1 MAKCLF
7 RCNASLLAAF
17 APHGIRASVQIPV
30 SPPDPEDANRP
41 LVRGPLSTD
50 LLAALIAVLVLVALL
65 VTALLERPSR
75 LPWAASAKSPTPT
88 PAQAPMTPVP
98 AVETDFAA
106 ARTFLPLRESEV
118 GRIYSVSPRNL
129 KALRRVA
136 KIGGYGSPEA
146 MAAAF
151 GYESVDQMLNVW
163 NQALA
168 SGRPPSGQENR

>member
-17 APHGIRASVQIPV
+17 APPGIRASVQTPV
-30 SPPDPEDANRP
+30 SPPDPEDAVRP
-41 LVRGPLSTD
+41 RPHGVFSTD
-50 LLAALIAVLVLVALL
+50 SLAAVIAVLVLVALL

-75 LPWAASAKSPTPT
+75 LPWTALARSPTPSPSPT
-88 PAQAPMTPVP
+88 PPLP

>member
-17 APHGIRASVQIPV
+17 APPGIRASVHTPV
-30 SPPDPEDANRP
+30 SPPDPEDALPPRP
-41 LVRGPLSTD
+41 RGVFSTD
-50 LLAALIAVLVLVALL
+50 LLAAVIAVLVLIALL

-75 LPWAASAKSPTPT
+75 LPWTALARSPTPSPSPT
-88 PAQAPMTPVP
+88 PPLP

-118 GRIYSVSPRNL
+118 GRIYAVSPKDL

-136 KIGGYGSPEA
+136 KIGGYVSPEA
-146 MAAAF
+146 MASAF
-151 GYESVDQMLNVW
+151 GYDSVDQMLDAW
-163 NQALA
+163 NEALA
-168 SGRPPSGQENR
+168 AGRPASGLENR